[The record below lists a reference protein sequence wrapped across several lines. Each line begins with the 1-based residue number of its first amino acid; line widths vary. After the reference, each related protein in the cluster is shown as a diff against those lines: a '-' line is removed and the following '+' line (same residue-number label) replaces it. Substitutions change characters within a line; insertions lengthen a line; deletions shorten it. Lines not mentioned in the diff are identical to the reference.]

1 MTAAVRAAKPKPKA
15 KAKPK
20 AGFDKG
26 ALFRLSR
33 MLHAYLSAFAFL
45 ALMFFAVTGLLL
57 NHPDWVDLTK
67 MREAN
72 STVTLTQDELSKAA
86 AQSDPNAA
94 LGKVLA
100 SKTKLLGGYKSGE
113 TLDGEASLRF
123 EGVRGYTDAYV
134 DLASGSA
141 EVTVKHANPVATI
154 NELHRGKNTGKA
166 WAAVIDISA
175 IVVLALSL
183 IGYILFFSLRFRLVP
198 SLILTGA
205 SLAILAAV
213 FVLFVP

>member
-1 MTAAVRAAKPKPKA
+1 MTGATQAAKPKA
-15 KAKPK
+15 KAKSK
-20 AGFDKG
+20 TGFDRG

-45 ALMFFAVTGLLL
+45 ALMFFAATGLLL
-57 NHPDWVDLTK
+57 NHPNWVDLTK
-67 MREAN
+67 MRETA
-72 STVTLTQDELSKAA
+72 STVTLTQDELAKAA
-86 AQSDPNAA
+86 SASDPNAA
-94 LGKVLA
+94 LGGLVA

-113 TLDGEASLRF
+113 TLDGETSLRF
-123 EGVRGYTDAYV
+123 EGARGYTDAYV

-166 WAAVIDISA
+166 WAAVIDVSA
-175 IVVLALSL
+175 IIVLALSL

-198 SLILTGA
+198 SLILTGV
-205 SLAILAAV
+205 SLLILGGV